1 MSELWF
7 VYHSWQ
13 TLPSVSK
20 CELLNIDRTQGLRL
34 IQSHSEES
42 KLRSVNSWQKWAS
55 CLPTVS
61 ISHGLD
67 ITTVSTRY
75 ERNEY

>member
-1 MSELWF
+1 MSELWL

-20 CELLNIDRTQGLRL
+20 RELLNIARTQGLRL

-42 KLRSVNSWQKWAS
+42 KLRSLNSWPKWVS
-55 CLPTVS
+55 CLPTVVPQFL
-61 ISHGLD
+61 HPMA
-67 ITTVSTRY
+67 
-75 ERNEY
+75 